1 MPIRAERGYLIPAIN
16 RDTVDYERCANL
28 LVKSLRDWHPNADVT
43 VVTRD
48 MLPDPS
54 VQGWAVDAQMF
65 QISPYRETIKLEADM
80 LVCGPIDH
88 WWTMFENR
96 DVVVSQGCR
105 NFYDQPSTS
114 RYYRKI
120 FDDNNL
126 PDVYNAVT
134 YWRLSRTAQEFF
146 QWVGRIFHD
155 WNQWRTLLKF
165 PDEHPST
172 DLVYA
177 IAALIISPERVT
189 LPASVRSPQIVHMKH
204 RVVPTHVADWTQ
216 ELVWE
221 YVGRQLK
228 INTVSQH
235 GLFHYHIKDWMPY
248 G

>member
-1 MPIRAERGYLIPAIN
+1 LPIQSERGYLIPAIN
-16 RDTVDYERCANL
+16 SENVDYRRCADM
-28 LVKSLRDWHPNADVT
+28 LVKSLLDWHPNADIT

-80 LVCGPIDH
+80 LVCSPIDH
-88 WWTMFENR
+88 WWTLFEKR

-105 NFYDQPSTS
+105 DFYDQPSTS
-114 RYYRKI
+114 RYYRKV
-120 FDDNNL
+120 FYDNNL

-146 QWVGRIFHD
+146 RWVGRIFLD

-165 PDEHPST
+165 PDEYPST

-177 IAALIISPERVT
+177 IAALIIGPEKVT
-189 LPASVRSPQIVHMKH
+189 LPSGVGINIVHMKH
-204 RVVPTHVADWTQ
+204 RIIPTHVADWTQ

-221 YVGRQLK
+221 YIGRQLK

-235 GLFHYHIKDWMPY
+235 GLFHYHIKDWIPH

>member
-1 MPIRAERGYLIPAIN
+1 MPIRSERGYLIPAIN
-16 RDTVDYERCANL
+16 SDSVDYERCASL
-28 LVKSLRDWHPNADVT
+28 LVKSLRDWHPHADVT

-80 LVCGPIDH
+80 LVCSPIDH
-88 WWTMFENR
+88 WWTMFEKR

-105 NFYDQPSTS
+105 DFYDQPSTS

-120 FDDNNL
+120 FDANNL

-146 QWVGRIFHD
+146 QWVRRIFQD
-155 WNQWRTLLKF
+155 WSQWRTLLKF
-165 PDEHPST
+165 PDEQPST

-177 IAALIISPERVT
+177 IAAQIIGPEKVT
-189 LPASVRSPQIVHMKH
+189 LPASIRSPQIVHMKH
-204 RVVPTHVADWTQ
+204 RVIPSHVADWTQ

-221 YVGRQLK
+221 YIGKQLK

-235 GLFHYHIKDWMPY
+235 GLFHYHIKDWIPH

>member
-1 MPIRAERGYLIPAIN
+1 MPIRTERGYLIPAIN
-16 RDTVDYERCANL
+16 SDTVDYERCANL

-88 WWTMFENR
+88 WWTMFEKR

-134 YWRLSRTAQEFF
+134 YWRLSHTAQEFF

-177 IAALIISPERVT
+177 IAALIIGPERVT
-189 LPASVRSPQIVHMKH
+189 LPASVGSPQIVHMKH
-204 RVVPTHVADWTQ
+204 RVVSTHVADWTQ

-221 YVGRQLK
+221 YIGKQLK

-235 GLFHYHIKDWMPY
+235 GLFHYHIKDWIPY